1 MLLKITLNSLLSTC
15 IFFFFGRGV
24 CHKQYTNKTSM
35 SCSKVPKKFLNISV
49 TNDIV
54 NDDDYDNDGYNET

>member
-1 MLLKITLNSLLSTC
+1 VGTC

-24 CHKQYTNKTSM
+24 GHEQYIKQTRVSY
-35 SCSKVPKKFLNISV
+35 SKLPKKVLNISV

>member
-1 MLLKITLNSLLSTC
+1 VLLKITLNSLVGTC

-24 CHKQYTNKTSM
+24 GHEQYIKQTRVSY
-35 SCSKVPKKFLNISV
+35 SKLPKKVLNISV

>member
-1 MLLKITLNSLLSTC
+1 
-15 IFFFFGRGV
+15 
-24 CHKQYTNKTSM
+24 M

-54 NDDDYDNDGYNET
+54 NDDDFDNDGYIRNMMWVSC